1 MNYVNTGFLE
11 TNIEFAKDLEQAL
24 QKHGIRFSEYNA
36 LSGKTATFSLD
47 DVEGFI
53 EKDLEEIAATFYKEK
68 MSLKGQIDY
77 YGDENGR
84 YVIHNSSFHSYTQDE
99 AILMDATVSELLEE
113 LNRRNS
119 EIFLLESRK
128 DGQQIHGQF
137 FGSYIDAYRAMNE
150 AYNMHFNLEFPYFC
164 IGKQSAYIQTFQ
176 YRLEWSIT
184 PHTSFEKE

>member
-84 YVIHNSSFHSYTQDE
+84 YVIHNSSLHSYTQDE